1 MSGWPGLFVG
11 LIILAIRRLA
21 RMNMQAAADAWDQL
35 ARAEFPS
42 SHDHVCM
49 SVFGHLRT
57 SPSAFAKSAFCQ
69 SGPHAK
75 GVHGGTKLTPKR
87 LKAVGSVPDEN
98 GVIDD

>member
-1 MSGWPGLFVG
+1 
-11 LIILAIRRLA
+11 
-21 RMNMQAAADAWDQL
+21 
-35 ARAEFPS
+35 
-42 SHDHVCM
+42 M

-87 LKAVGSVPDEN
+87 LIAVGSVPAEN

>member
-42 SHDHVCM
+42 SHDRVCM
-49 SVFGHLRT
+49 SVLVICGHRRVRLQ
-57 SPSAFAKSAFCQ
+57 SPLFAKAD
-69 SGPHAK
+69 
-75 GVHGGTKLTPKR
+75 LTPR
-87 LKAVGSVPDEN
+87 VFTAAQNSHQNV
-98 GVIDD
+98 